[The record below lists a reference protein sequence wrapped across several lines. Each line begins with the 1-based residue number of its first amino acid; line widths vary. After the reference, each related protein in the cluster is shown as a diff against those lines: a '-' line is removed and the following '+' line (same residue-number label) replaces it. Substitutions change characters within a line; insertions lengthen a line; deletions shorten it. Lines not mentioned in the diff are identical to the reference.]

1 MTDPFVNST
10 FDMPLE
16 PNATAERYEKL
27 HEAGKSTRFVKGKS
41 GNPAGRRKGQR
52 TAASYREALK
62 AFRIT
67 RARLKPR

>member
-10 FDMPLE
+10 SDAPLE
-16 PNATAERYEKL
+16 LTATAERHEKL

-52 TAASYREALK
+52 TAASYREAIEAL
-62 AFRIT
+62 R
-67 RARLKPR
+67 RSLGRG